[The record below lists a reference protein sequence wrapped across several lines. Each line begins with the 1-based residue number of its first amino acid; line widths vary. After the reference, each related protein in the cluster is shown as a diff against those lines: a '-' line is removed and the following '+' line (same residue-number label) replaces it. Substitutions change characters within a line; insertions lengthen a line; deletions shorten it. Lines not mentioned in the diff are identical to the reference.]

1 MLFRCFAKH
10 VLPKQAIP
18 RNCET
23 SETTHLVSRNSKTR
37 FVKPF
42 RQKPYLR
49 RLWSCAMRYPCQNKT
64 VFRMALPTVYAL
76 TLFRFI
82 LSPLAKFRRST
93 VDFFAI
99 SAKFKLNSG
108 EIHLYF
114 SISFWRNFVSVKH
127 IVSAK
132 HFVSGEP

>member
-1 MLFRCFAKH
+1 MAFNPSIVLCLLYGPLGPLCDMLFFLLFREMIMLFRCFAKH
-10 VLPKQAIP
+10 VLPKRAIS

-37 FVKPF
+37 
-42 RQKPYLR
+42 QKPNLR
-49 RLWSCAMRYPCQNKT
+49 WLWSCAMRYPCQNKT

-82 LSPLAKFRRST
+82 LSRSAKFRRT
-93 VDFFAI
+93 IVDFFAI

-108 EIHLYF
+108 EIHL
-114 SISFWRNFVSVKH
+114 
-127 IVSAK
+127 
-132 HFVSGEP
+132 